1 MRMIDEVDTARAVIH
16 VFALTY
22 HLGPDGELADK
33 RGRPAHPRVL
43 ELVTEAM
50 AALS

>member
-1 MRMIDEVDTARAVIH
+1 MHIVDELDTARAVLTT
-16 VFALTY
+16 FALTY

-33 RGRPAHPRVL
+33 RGRPADPRVL
-43 ELVTEAM
+43 ELVTDAM